1 MSKRIQIL
9 DNAKSMIT
17 KDRQIQHGD
26 AKENL
31 DNIAGYWNEYLR
43 SKYDVPPVLNGKNVS
58 IMMTLLK
65 IGRISTPSASH
76 NEDNYVDAVG
86 YLAIAGEE
94 ADREETGR

>member
-1 MSKRIQIL
+1 
-9 DNAKSMIT
+9 MIT

-31 DNIAGYWNEYLR
+31 DIIAGYWNEYLR

>member
-1 MSKRIQIL
+1 LSKRIQIL
-9 DNAKSMIT
+9 DKAKSLIT

-31 DNIAGYWNEYLR
+31 DIVAGYWNEYIR
-43 SKYDVPPVLNGKNVS
+43 SKYDKPPVLDAKDVS
-58 IMMTLLK
+58 TMMTLLK

-94 ADREETGR
+94 ADIEEEGR